1 MSWYRALRLAALVSL
16 LRRYRAPLMRVA
28 AAIAFAL
35 VTAWLYADVADYL
48 NQHQPQWVGPA
59 LLLKTLIVY
68 AALFW
73 CFFELGRLMK
83 ATPEPVPT
91 RSPAQ
96 PSTSEA
102 PKATQRPLDRLA
114 EKPQLRSRRDEVLQ
128 TSLDGNKRR

>member
-1 MSWYRALRLAALVSL
+1 MSWYRALRLAAVVSL
-16 LRRYRAPLMRVA
+16 LRRYRAPLIRVA

-48 NQHQPQWVGPA
+48 NTHQPQWVGPA

-73 CFFELGRLMK
+73 CFFELGRLVK
-83 ATPEPVPT
+83 ATPERAPAPT
-91 RSPAQ
+91 PAKS
-96 PSTSEA
+96 STSEA
-102 PKATQRPLDRLA
+102 PNGTQRPLDRLA

-128 TSLDGNKRR
+128 SSLDGNKRR

>member
-1 MSWYRALRLAALVSL
+1 MSWYRALRLAAVVSL

-35 VTAWLYADVADYL
+35 VTAWLYADVANYL
-48 NQHQPQWVGPA
+48 NTHQPQWVGPA

-73 CFFELGRLMK
+73 CFFELGRLLK
-83 ATPEPVPT
+83 TAPQDERTPGPAKT
-91 RSPAQ
+91 SSPES
-96 PSTSEA
+96 PGGG
-102 PKATQRPLDRLA
+102 QRPLDRLA

-128 TSLDGNKRR
+128 RSAGENKRR